1 MTSGTSAFPASA
13 TEVAHDVAPQ
23 DLAAAA
29 RIASNG
35 AVTSDLA
42 LYTDDDEGAAPGAW
56 KKQFLE
62 FMVVGGATLLLFPL
76 SWLVRRT
83 FGPNPA
89 EYAVGF
95 ATFYAA
101 YVINDPHFAVTYLL
115 FYKDVGRR
123 ATGDDYP
130 LAYRVRYW
138 IAGFAGPAL
147 LVAWALSAIANH
159 SAESLG
165 GMVQLMYL
173 LVGWHY
179 VKQGFGV
186 LAVLSARRGV
196 RITARERT
204 VILAHC
210 FAGWAYA
217 WASPAGPPGEFEEKG
232 VVYHALG
239 HPRSIEIVTGVV
251 LATSTVALVA
261 VLAAR
266 WRRERRLL
274 PLAPLTGLLVTVW
287 SWTIFS
293 SADRLVQYMIP
304 ALHSIQYLYFVGLMK
319 RNEAR
324 AAEGPPLFGRPAA
337 VRLGF
342 LAMSA
347 LGLGFILFHGAPAA
361 FDGLFTTRPGRGA
374 VARAVGPTP
383 FFAAIF
389 VIVNI
394 HHYLMD
400 HVIWRRDNPEMRYLR
415 EAVPAP
421 VSSLQ

>member
-13 TEVAHDVAPQ
+13 TEVAPEQ
-23 DLAAAA
+23 DAA
-29 RIASNG
+29 S
-35 AVTSDLA
+35 
-42 LYTDDDEGAAPGAW
+42 AW
-56 KKQFLE
+56 RKHFLE

-83 FGPNPA
+83 FGLDPA

-95 ATFYAA
+95 AAFYAA

-115 FYKDVGRR
+115 FYKDIGRR

-130 LAYRVRYW
+130 LTYRVRYW

-147 LVAWALSAIANH
+147 LVAWALSAIVNR

-196 RITARERT
+196 RLTTRERW
-204 VILAHC
+204 VILTHC

-239 HPRSIEIVTGVV
+239 HPRSIEMITGIV
-251 LATSTVALVA
+251 LAASTVALVA

-324 AAEGPPLFGRPAA
+324 AVEGPPLFGRPAA
-337 VRLGF
+337 VRVGF
-342 LAMSA
+342 LAVSA
-347 LGLGFILFHGAPAA
+347 LALGFILFHGAPAV
-361 FDGLFTTRPGRGA
+361 FDGLFTPRKARGA
-374 VARAVGPTP
+374 LPQAMGPTP

-389 VIVNI
+389 VIVNV

-400 HVIWRRDNPEMRYLR
+400 HVIWRRDNPETRYLR
-415 EAVPAP
+415 ETAAAP
-421 VSSLQ
+421 IPSTQRG

>member
-1 MTSGTSAFPASA
+1 MTSGTSALAAPAN
-13 TEVAHDVAPQ
+13 TVAPEC
-23 DLAAAA
+23 DLATPIIVPEYDLTPSNVAALRT
-29 RIASNG
+29 RI
-35 AVTSDLA
+35 
-42 LYTDDDEGAAPGAW
+42 
-56 KKQFLE
+56 LE
-62 FMVVGGATLLLFPL
+62 FMAVGGVTLLLFPL
-76 SWLVRRT
+76 SWLVRRI
-83 FGPNPA
+83 FGLNSS

-95 ATFYAA
+95 AMFYAA

-115 FYKDVGRR
+115 FYKDVARR
-123 ATGDDYP
+123 AQGEEYS
-130 LAYRVRYW
+130 LAYQVRYW
-138 IAGFAGPAL
+138 IAGFVGPAF
-147 LVAWALSAIANH
+147 LVAWALSALVTR

-165 GMVQLMYL
+165 EMVQLMYL

-186 LAVLSARRGV
+186 LTVLSARRGV

-217 WASPAGPPGEFEEKG
+217 WASPAAPPGEFEEKG

-239 HPRSIEIVTGVV
+239 HPRVIEIVTGAVLVV
-251 LATSTVALVA
+251 STVALGA
-261 VLAAR
+261 VLALR
-266 WRRERRLL
+266 WRRERRML

-304 ALHSIQYLYFVGLMK
+304 ALHSIQYIYFVGLMK
-319 RNEAR
+319 RNQAR

-337 VRLGF
+337 VRVGF
-342 LAMSA
+342 LALSA
-347 LGLGFILFHGAPAA
+347 LGLGFVLFHGAPAI
-361 FDGLFTTRPGRGA
+361 FDGLFTPRPARGA
-374 VARAVGPTP
+374 PPQAMGPTP

-400 HVIWRRDNPEMRYLR
+400 HVIWRRDNPETRYLR
-415 EAVPAP
+415 EGSAGLAP
-421 VSSLQ
+421 QRP